1 MTRLYAQVKRNAVDG
16 STRCKSREA
25 ERERISKFPQPFVT
39 VLSLSILILLAV
51 HLSKSLMLIL
61 PTMNLLSPFSI
72 PLASNTLFPSLLP
85 SSAVLMLIVPNMIFL
100 ILISSNPSL
109 SFLRRQQ
116 PFPPLHS
123 VNPLRL
129 VPESPHPPLTL
140 PLPLLPPA
148 TSTLQEFW
156 EQARLA
162 QSALLNTRGQEEQSH

>member
-1 MTRLYAQVKRNAVDG
+1 MQHAQSLCARAEAAHLIALMVSSMRHAVANATQLYARA
-16 STRCKSREA
+16 
-25 ERERISKFPQPFVT
+25 
-39 VLSLSILILLAV
+39 LLAV
-51 HLSKSLMLIL
+51 LLPNSLMLIL
-61 PTMNLLSPFSI
+61 PTMNLLSTFSI

-85 SSAVLMLIVPNMIFL
+85 SSAVLMLIVRNMIFL

-129 VPESPHPPLTL
+129 VSELPHPPLTL